1 MSTFRLYIYIAVI
14 ILISLLG
21 IWGYT
26 NHRLYIQAKE
36 ERDIER
42 QNVNALETD
51 NDTLRTKNKEL
62 VTTSIAMK
70 QEVSEIE
77 NSNKAY
83 LLREVESMNIKLK
96 NVLNITSQI
105 MKVSHVDSIYMRDT
119 IYKDTSGLIRE
130 ISTGTSKDKWFTNN
144 YKYYPKGTFDISK
157 NLLIS
162 NINYND
168 SALLVLSKYK
178 IGKWKLFNIFSWR
191 KEGQK
196 ASIKLTCP
204 TANIYVKQITIEP

>member
-36 ERDIER
+36 ERDIAR

-51 NDTLRTKNKEL
+51 IDTMRTTNGEL
-62 VTTSIAMK
+62 VSTGIAIK
-70 QEVSEIE
+70 HTLSEIE

-83 LLREVESMNIKLK
+83 LLKEVETMNIKLK
-96 NVLNITSQI
+96 NIQTLTSQI

-119 IYKDTSGLIRE
+119 IYKDTSGLIKE

-162 NINYND
+162 SINYND

-178 IGKWKLFNIFSWR
+178 IGKWKFINIFSWR

-204 TANIYVKQITIEP
+204 NANIYVKQITIEP

>member
-1 MSTFRLYIYIAVI
+1 MSTFRLYIYIAI
-14 ILISLLG
+14 GIFILTLG
-21 IWGYT
+21 VWGYS

-36 ERDIER
+36 ERDIAR

-51 NDTLRTKNKEL
+51 IDTLRNTNNEL
-62 VTTSIAMK
+62 VSTSISMK
-70 QEVSEIE
+70 QSVSEIE
-77 NSNKAY
+77 NSNKAF
-83 LLREVESMNIKLK
+83 LLKEVESMNIKLK
-96 NVLNITSQI
+96 NIQAITSQI

-119 IYKDTSGLIRE
+119 IYKDTSGLIKE